1 MTGTKSRL
9 PGSRQIEDRRRES
22 DAAGFDAADSEAV
35 AATPLFRGLSPEMS
49 RALIGRSVPRSYD
62 KDTMLFHQGE
72 PALAFFIILDGWVKI
87 YRTTPDGLEVVLHV
101 FRRGES
107 FAEAAM
113 FLGGRYPAS
122 AETVAPSRLLKID
135 GEAFRTRIRER
146 PELAMSMLASAS
158 YQLKML
164 VEQIEQI
171 KVRSAPQ
178 RIADFLI
185 RLAPAR
191 EGSAVVELPFEKS
204 LLANRL
210 GMKPE
215 SFSRALRRL
224 RSYGVTVER
233 ETVKIADVARLLG
246 YVEYSE
252 DDEA

>member
-1 MTGTKSRL
+1 MNA
-9 PGSRQIEDRRRES
+9 IDNEII
-22 DAAGFDAADSEAV
+22 
-35 AATPLFRGLSPEMS
+35 AATPLFRGLSSEMS
-49 RALIGRSVPRSYD
+49 ETLVGRAIPRVYEKGS
-62 KDTMLFHQGE
+62 MLFHQGE
-72 PALAFFIILDGWVKI
+72 PASAFFIILDGWVKL
-87 YRTTPDGLEVVLHV
+87 YRTTADGLEVVLHV
-101 FRRGES
+101 FKRGEA

-135 GEAFRTRIRER
+135 GEAFRLRIRDR

-185 RLAPAR
+185 RIAPTR
-191 EGSAVVELPFEKS
+191 EGAAVVELPFEKS

-215 SFSRALRRL
+215 SFSRALSRL
-224 RSYGVTVER
+224 RSYGVTVDR
-233 ETVKIADVARLLG
+233 EVVRIDDVGRLLTL
-246 YVEYSE
+246 VEYAE
-252 DDEA
+252 DDDS

>member
-1 MTGTKSRL
+1 MDRVRL
-9 PGSRQIEDRRRES
+9 
-22 DAAGFDAADSEAV
+22 AAADSGAALKMDAADSEIV
-35 AATPLFRGLSPEMS
+35 ASTPLFRGMSPQMS
-49 RALIGRSVPRSYD
+49 QTLIGNSSPRRYE
-62 KDTMLFHQGE
+62 KGAMLFHQGE

-101 FRRGES
+101 FKRGET

-135 GEAFRTRIRER
+135 GETFRARIRER

-178 RIADFLI
+178 RIADFMI
-185 RLAPAR
+185 RIAPTR
-191 EGSAVVELPFEKS
+191 EGPVVLELPFEKS

-215 SFSRALRRL
+215 SFSRALTRL
-224 RSYGVTVER
+224 RSYGVTVDR
-233 ETVKIADVARLLG
+233 ETVKIADVGRLLSF
-246 YVEYSE
+246 VEYAP
-252 DDEA
+252 DDEV

>member
-1 MTGTKSRL
+1 M
-9 PGSRQIEDRRRES
+9 
-22 DAAGFDAADSEAV
+22 DAVDSEIV
-35 AATPLFRGLSPEMS
+35 AATPLFRGLSPQMS
-49 RALIGRSVPRSYD
+49 RELVGRAVPRAYD
-62 KDTMLFHQGE
+62 KGAMLFHQGE
-72 PALAFFIILDGWVKI
+72 PAASLFIILDGWVKL

-101 FRRGES
+101 FKKGES

-135 GEAFRTRIRER
+135 GEAFRARIREQ
-146 PELAMSMLASAS
+146 PEFAMSMLASAS

-178 RIADFLI
+178 RIADFLVRI
-185 RLAPAR
+185 ASTR
-191 EGSAVVELPFEKS
+191 EGPAVVELPFEKS

-224 RSYGVTVER
+224 RSFGVSVDR
-233 ETVKIADVARLLG
+233 EVVKIEDVGRLLSL
-246 YVEYSE
+246 VEYAQ
-252 DDEA
+252 DDET

>member
-1 MTGTKSRL
+1 MNL
-9 PGSRQIEDRRRES
+9 
-22 DAAGFDAADSEAV
+22 ADNEIV
-35 AATPLFRGLSPEMS
+35 AATPLFRGLSPQMT
-49 RALIGRSVPRSYD
+49 RALMGKSVPRAYD
-62 KDTMLFHQGE
+62 KGAMLFHQGE
-72 PALAFFIILDGWVKI
+72 PASAFFIILDGWVKI

-101 FRRGES
+101 FKRGES

-113 FLGGRYPAS
+113 FLGGQYPAS
-122 AETVAPSRLLKID
+122 AEAVAPSRLLKID
-135 GEAFRTRIRER
+135 GEAFRSQIRER

-185 RLAPAR
+185 RLTSVRDGA
-191 EGSAVVELPFEKS
+191 AVVELPFEKS

-224 RSYGVTVER
+224 RSYGVTVDR
-233 ETVKIADVARLLG
+233 EVVKIADVGGLLSLI
-246 YVEYSE
+246 EYAP
-252 DDEA
+252 DDD

>member
-1 MTGTKSRL
+1 M
-9 PGSRQIEDRRRES
+9 
-22 DAAGFDAADSEAV
+22 DAVDNEIV
-35 AATPLFRGLSPEMS
+35 AATPLFRGLSPQMAQS
-49 RALIGRSVPRSYD
+49 LVGKSVPRVYE
-62 KDTMLFHQGE
+62 KGAMLFHQGE
-72 PALAFFIILDGWVKI
+72 LATAFFIILDGWVKI
-87 YRTTPDGLEVVLHV
+87 YRTTSDGLEVVLHV
-101 FRRGES
+101 FKRGES

-122 AETVAPSRLLKID
+122 AETVAPSRLLKVD
-135 GEAFRTRIRER
+135 GEAFRARIRER

-178 RIADFLI
+178 RIADFLVRI
-185 RLAPAR
+185 TTAR
-191 EGSAVVELPFEKS
+191 DGPAVVELPFEKS

-224 RSYGVTVER
+224 RSYGVTVDR
-233 ETVKIADVARLLG
+233 EVVKIADVGRLLSL
-246 YVEYSE
+246 VEYAQ

>member
-1 MTGTKSRL
+1 M
-9 PGSRQIEDRRRES
+9 I
-22 DAAGFDAADSEAV
+22 DAVDTEIV
-35 AATPLFRGLSPEMS
+35 AATPLFRGLSPQMS
-49 RALIGRSVPRSYD
+49 ETLVGKSVPRAYD
-62 KDTMLFHQGE
+62 KGAMLFHQGE
-72 PALAFFIILDGWVKI
+72 QATAFFIILDGWVKI
-87 YRTTPDGLEVVLHV
+87 YRNTPDGLEVVLHV
-101 FRRGES
+101 FKRGES

-135 GEAFRTRIRER
+135 GEGFRARIRER
-146 PELAMSMLASAS
+146 PDLAMSMLASAS

-171 KVRSAPQ
+171 KVRSAHQ

-185 RLAPAR
+185 RITAERDGP
-191 EGSAVVELPFEKS
+191 AVVELPFEKS

-224 RSYGVTVER
+224 RSYGVTVDR
-233 ETVKIADVARLLG
+233 EVVKIDDVARLLTLI
-246 YVEYSE
+246 EYSQ

>member
-1 MTGTKSRL
+1 M
-9 PGSRQIEDRRRES
+9 
-22 DAAGFDAADSEAV
+22 DAADSEIV
-35 AATPLFRGLSPEMS
+35 ASTPLFRGMAPQMS
-49 RALIGRSVPRSYD
+49 QTLVGNSAPRKYE
-62 KDTMLFHQGE
+62 KGTMLFHQGE
-72 PALAFFIILDGWVKI
+72 PATAFFIILDGWVKI
-87 YRTTPDGLEVVLHV
+87 YRTTSDGLEVVLHV
-101 FRRGES
+101 FKRGET

-135 GEAFRTRIRER
+135 GETFRARIKER

-178 RIADFLI
+178 RIADFMI
-185 RLAPAR
+185 RIAPSR
-191 EGSAVVELPFEKS
+191 EGPVVLELPFEKS

-215 SFSRALRRL
+215 SFSRALARL
-224 RSYGVTVER
+224 RAHGVTVDR
-233 ETVKIADVARLLG
+233 EIINIADVGRLVSF
-246 YVEYSE
+246 VEYSQDE
-252 DDEA
+252 DA

>member
-1 MTGTKSRL
+1 MNA
-9 PGSRQIEDRRRES
+9 IDNEII
-22 DAAGFDAADSEAV
+22 
-35 AATPLFRGLSPEMS
+35 AATPLFRGLSSEMS
-49 RALIGRSVPRSYD
+49 ETLVGRAIPRAYE
-62 KDTMLFHQGE
+62 KGAMLFHQGE
-72 PALAFFIILDGWVKI
+72 PASAFFIILDGWVKL
-87 YRTTPDGLEVVLHV
+87 YRTTADGLEVVLHV
-101 FRRGES
+101 FKRGEA

-135 GEAFRTRIRER
+135 GEAFRLRIRDR

-185 RLAPAR
+185 RIAPTR
-191 EGSAVVELPFEKS
+191 EGAAVVELPFEKG

-215 SFSRALRRL
+215 SFSRALGHL
-224 RSYGVTVER
+224 RSYGVTVDR
-233 ETVKIADVARLLG
+233 EVVRIDDVGRLLTL
-246 YVEYSE
+246 VEYAE
-252 DDEA
+252 DDES

>member
-1 MTGTKSRL
+1 MNA
-9 PGSRQIEDRRRES
+9 IDNEII
-22 DAAGFDAADSEAV
+22 
-35 AATPLFRGLSPEMS
+35 AATPLFRGLSSDMS
-49 RALIGRSVPRSYD
+49 ETLVGRAIPRVYEKGS
-62 KDTMLFHQGE
+62 MLFHQGE
-72 PALAFFIILDGWVKI
+72 PASAFFIILDGWVKL

-101 FRRGES
+101 FKRGEA

-135 GEAFRTRIRER
+135 GEAFRSRIRER

-185 RLAPAR
+185 RIAPTR
-191 EGSAVVELPFEKS
+191 EGAAVVELPFEKS

-215 SFSRALRRL
+215 SFSRALGRL
-224 RSYGVTVER
+224 RSYGVTVDR
-233 ETVKIADVARLLG
+233 EVVRIDDVGRLLIL
-246 YVEYSE
+246 VEYAE
-252 DDEA
+252 DDES